1 MISFSESKNQINFPE
16 IHESPRNSKKKQQLI
31 KSSQDEKTSKI
42 YNKLLPVT
50 SSFKDTVQDI
60 NNKINSIDIL
70 QKHYYDEEFELDKKR
85 IQSIL
90 QQENTFFQEQENKN
104 GNLAMKYL
112 YYPNVG
118 LSTSQS
124 LMRAMTSFLRAN
136 EKIYNAPD
144 RSKNEKKIFLKD
156 LMKKIMYDLT
166 PQKIS
171 SPKKLPKG

>member
-1 MISFSESKNQINFPE
+1 MTSFSESKNQINLPE
-16 IHESPRNSKKKQQLI
+16 IHDSPKNSKKKQQLI
-31 KSSQDEKTSKI
+31 KPSQEEKTKI
-42 YNKLLPVT
+42 YNKLLPVS
-50 SSFKDTVQDI
+50 SSFKDTVQEI
-60 NNKINSIDIL
+60 NNKINSIDVL

-90 QQENTFFQEQENKN
+90 QQENTFFQEKENKN

-156 LMKKIMYDLT
+156 LMKKIMYDLA
-166 PQKIS
+166 PQKIT
-171 SPKKLPKG
+171 SPKKFPKG